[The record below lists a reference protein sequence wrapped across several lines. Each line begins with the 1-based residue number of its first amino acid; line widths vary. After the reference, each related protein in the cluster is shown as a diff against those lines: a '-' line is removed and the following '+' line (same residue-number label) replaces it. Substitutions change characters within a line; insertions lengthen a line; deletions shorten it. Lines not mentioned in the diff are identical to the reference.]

1 MPHWEL
7 FKKYKLHHLFFWLFV
22 LGLWYYLRYEDYSSQ
37 ERAFKISVVKTIDLA
52 IMVYTTNYLLIP
64 FLLYKKKYVWFVL
77 AFILMIVTSSV
88 IKMNIIGQIL
98 NNPELFSLKGNLK
111 TRIYD
116 NVIPHFFLVTAGAAF
131 KLLLD
136 NAANQRKLGELAK
149 EKAETELNFLRSQIN
164 PHFLFNSLNTIY
176 FQVDKNNTEARQTLL
191 QFSDML
197 RYQLYDCNENKI
209 PVEKELAYLQDYIK
223 LQQLRKD
230 SNYEISWK
238 TSEGLKNFSITP
250 LLLIPLVEN
259 AFKHISHNSD
269 KPNFIKL
276 DLARNNGRFIFSI
289 ENSKE
294 DGIKSTEPKGG
305 IGLSNVKRR
314 LALEYPGKH
323 ELVIDDKTDTFKV
336 NLQLTIEN

>member
-1 MPHWEL
+1 
-7 FKKYKLHHLFFWLFV
+7 
-22 LGLWYYLRYEDYSSQ
+22 
-37 ERAFKISVVKTIDLA
+37 
-52 IMVYTTNYLLIP
+52 
-64 FLLYKKKYVWFVL
+64 
-77 AFILMIVTSSV
+77 MIVCSSM
-88 IKMNIIGQIL
+88 IKMNIIGHIL
-98 NNPELFSLKGNLK
+98 NNPDLFSLKGNLK
-111 TRIYD
+111 ARIYD

-149 EKAETELNFLRSQIN
+149 EKAETELSFLRSQIN

-191 QFSDML
+191 RFSDML
-197 RYQLYDCNENKI
+197 RYQLYDCNESKI
-209 PVEKELAYLQDYIK
+209 SIEKELGYLQDYIK

-230 SNYEISWK
+230 NNYEINWK
-238 TSEGLKNFSITP
+238 AGEEIKNFSITP

-269 KPNFIKL
+269 KTNFIKL
-276 DLARNNGRFIFSI
+276 DLARSNGCFIFSI

-294 DGIKSTEPKGG
+294 DGVKNTEPQGG
-305 IGLSNVKRR
+305 IGLNNVKRR
-314 LALEYPGKH
+314 LELEYPGKH
-323 ELVIDDKTDTFKV
+323 ELVINDNAYTFKV